1 MGYPGEKLFIHFLKM
16 LERNGI
22 APSIAPWKLR
32 REGAA
37 AIDVHRAQML
47 AVAQTEMDISRIQS
61 GECVVVFDG
70 GGTNLPRLVPAARP
84 SSGVVPDVCE
94 SPVSEAFTNLAI
106 RTLRKELNVARTL
119 VRAGAVLLEGSEP
132 PPSDYPDP
140 DWLLRWRENASSVSA
155 EKMQGLWAQVL
166 AREVRKPGSLSLRAL
181 DLLKNLDSQDA
192 AKIEKLAPFVVNG
205 GLVYRSSIPG
215 GGKSLPFNLALE
227 LQELGML
234 AGVGGAAMAVKWK
247 SISPTSF
254 FASAIAIGY
263 SLRITGAD
271 PAQLVSLQGF
281 KVTSVGQEI
290 LQLVSADGSIDYIQE
305 LGVAIKQQGFEVN
318 LVRVTKTHGSEE
330 LSFEDIRS
338 L

>member
-1 MGYPGEKLFIHFLKM
+1 MDYPGEKLFIHFSEM

-22 APSIAPWKLR
+22 APWIASWKLR

-37 AIDVHRAQML
+37 AIEFQRAQML
-47 AVAQTEMDISRIQS
+47 AVAQTEMDISRIQR
-61 GECVVVFDG
+61 GESVVLFDDD
-70 GGTNLPRLVPAARP
+70 GTNLPRLVPAARP
-84 SSGVVPDVCE
+84 SSEVVSVVCE
-94 SPVSEAFTNLAI
+94 SPVSQAFTNLAI
-106 RTLRKELNVARTL
+106 RTLRKDLNVARTL
-119 VRAGAVLLEGSEP
+119 VRAGEVLLESSEP
-132 PPSDYPDP
+132 SPSEYPDA

-155 EKMQGLWAQVL
+155 EKMQELWAQVL

-205 GLVYRSSIPG
+205 GLVYRSPIRG
-215 GGKSLPFNLALE
+215 GGNSLPFELALE

-234 AGVGGAAMAVKWK
+234 AGVGGATMAVKWK
-247 SISPTSF
+247 SISSTSF
-254 FASAIAIGY
+254 FVSVMATGY
-263 SLRITGAD
+263 ALRVKGPN

-290 LQLVSADGSIDYIQE
+290 LQLVSVDGSIDYIEE
-305 LGVAIKQQGFEVN
+305 LGVAIKQQGFEVI
-318 LVRVTKTHGSEE
+318 LVKVTKTHGGEQ